1 MLKIFVKLH
10 ERFIQRFNTFIVF
23 FSNSYQFIVLRYIYI
38 YIIKNRKI
46 LKITFI
52 IIHIKYI

>member
-38 YIIKNRKI
+38 
-46 LKITFI
+46 
-52 IIHIKYI
+52 